1 MIGAS
6 SGASSSRTSAWSS
19 TGWIGALPELRR
31 SARIRCLS
39 TRVGPNP
46 RSSLF
51 VVLAIVCACCART
64 PEAVEK
70 TLVTTSTPSATTGCH
85 IYDPNACRVGC
96 DIDEPKKVLDVAP
109 DLSRIDVTTVRRQ
122 IEIAE
127 ILIDTEGVVKQV
139 CVLRGVRDDIDVRVV
154 AAIRQWRFQPA
165 RLRHSTPK
173 AEAGTLVSPVLTV
186 TVRIDR

>member
-1 MIGAS
+1 
-6 SGASSSRTSAWSS
+6 
-19 TGWIGALPELRR
+19 
-31 SARIRCLS
+31 
-39 TRVGPNP
+39 VGPSP

-70 TLVTTSTPSATTGCH
+70 TLVTTSTLATTGCH
-85 IYDPNACRVGC
+85 IYDPSACRVGC

-109 DLSRIDVTTVRRQ
+109 DLSRIDLTTVRKL
-122 IEIAE
+122 EIAE

-139 CVLRGVRDDIDVRVV
+139 CVLRGVRDDIDVRVI